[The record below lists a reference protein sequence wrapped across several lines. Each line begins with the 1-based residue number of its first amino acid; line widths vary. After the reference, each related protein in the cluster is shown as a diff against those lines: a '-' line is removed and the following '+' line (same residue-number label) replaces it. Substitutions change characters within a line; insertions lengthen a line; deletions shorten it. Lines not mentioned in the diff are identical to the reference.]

1 MAWFFLTLLIVESV
15 HTLNVHEDSRTLLTE
30 DKKEKGIMAEAALRN
45 EDICEDW
52 LHRMQ
57 REASIQ
63 NLFGLG
69 PYERNRRSPQ
79 TKWPAWQRKQHSEFM
94 KTDWQPLEQDNNVQ
108 QLPSEL
114 MTSGANVDK
123 WKSSIQIKKR
133 KKRAATRKPCPE
145 FRKKIHSEFMK
156 KYWQRHREENSS
168 LFQENRIVMKT
179 LWKKR
184 KEDGNI
190 ERQRKISETLKRIW
204 APGEGKPD
212 LRKQYSERMKLY
224 WADLKAKGLEDKHQW
239 SDKAKKEHSERMKTY
254 WKRIFE
260 GGKRIRVEDA
270 KKRSAR
276 MKEYWRKAVEEG
288 RTQRIKAMSE
298 NMKAYWKKLK
308 GDVSNKTTST
318 DFYNI
323 T

>member
-79 TKWPAWQRKQHSEFM
+79 TQWPAWQRKQHSEFM

-156 KYWQRHREENSS
+156 AYWRDTNDRDLMERDPVRQSRLMRRYWKYRKDEANSSGRFQRH
-168 LFQENRIVMKT
+168 
-179 LWKKR
+179 
-184 KEDGNI
+184 KE
-190 ERQRKISETLKRIW
+190 
-204 APGEGKPD
+204 
-212 LRKQYSERMKLY
+212 
-224 WADLKAKGLEDKHQW
+224 
-239 SDKAKKEHSERMKTY
+239 
-254 WKRIFE
+254 F
-260 GGKRIRVEDA
+260 
-270 KKRSAR
+270 
-276 MKEYWRKAVEEG
+276 
-288 RTQRIKAMSE
+288 
-298 NMKAYWKKLK
+298 MKAYWKRADVRANTERHRKHSDSLKQYWFKLR
-308 GDVSNKTTST
+308 GDTNNPNYTQRNRRLSEKLTAYWQKKRRKEEYVKEWETRLKKREENRNRTKMLRARIHLQPPHWYEI
-318 DFYNI
+318 FPFP
-323 T
+323 